1 MRTRKNVV
9 WLVLTSL
16 IMTLGASVLTAT
28 PAAAADVISFRASAQ
43 SAATQTTH
51 RVTIPATV
59 RETDALLLFVTGN
72 RANPVAATPAGWT
85 RVGSRLD
92 TDTETILYSK
102 VAAAN
107 DAGRSQ
113 AVVFTAS
120 TKATL
125 TLLAYDGTA
134 ADPIGT
140 FASAAET
147 VTRTTHTTPG
157 ASVSTAGSWVVSYWA
172 DKSSATTGWTLPAGQ
187 TQRSMS
193 VGIGDGRITSVA
205 SDQNGPAPVGASPP
219 VPPRRVPRPARRRCG
234 RSCSYP
240 TRALIRTWPPS
251 RRSRRAVHS

>member
-1 MRTRKNVV
+1 MPSARIHKNIVG
-9 WLVLTSL
+9 LVLGSL
-16 IMTLGASVLTAT
+16 IVALGLSVLPVT

-72 RANPVAATPAGWT
+72 KANPVAATPAEWT

-92 TDTETILYSK
+92 TDMETILYSK

-157 ASVSTAGSWVVSYWA
+157 ASVSTAGSWVVSY
-172 DKSSATTGWTLPAGQ
+172 
-187 TQRSMS
+187 
-193 VGIGDGRITSVA
+193 
-205 SDQNGPAPVGASPP
+205 
-219 VPPRRVPRPARRRCG
+219 
-234 RSCSYP
+234 
-240 TRALIRTWPPS
+240 
-251 RRSRRAVHS
+251 

>member
-9 WLVLTSL
+9 WLVLASL

-43 SAATQTTH
+43 SAANQTQH

-59 RETDALLLFVTGN
+59 RETDALLLFVTSS
-72 RANPVAATPAGWT
+72 RVPSVAATPAGWT
-85 RVGSRLD
+85 RVGSRLAN

-113 AVVFTAS
+113 AVDFTAS

-134 ADPIGT
+134 ADPIAT

-147 VTRTTHTTPG
+147 VNRATHTT
-157 ASVSTAGSWVVSYWA
+157 
-172 DKSSATTGWTLPAGQ
+172 
-187 TQRSMS
+187 
-193 VGIGDGRITSVA
+193 
-205 SDQNGPAPVGASPP
+205 
-219 VPPRRVPRPARRRCG
+219 
-234 RSCSYP
+234 
-240 TRALIRTWPPS
+240 
-251 RRSRRAVHS
+251 

>member
-43 SAATQTTH
+43 SAANQTTH

-59 RETDALLLFVTGN
+59 RETDGLAALRDQQQGL
-72 RANPVAATPAGWT
+72 ASVAATPAGWT
-85 RVGSRLD
+85 RVGSRLAS

-113 AVVFTAS
+113 AVDFTAT

-125 TLLAYDGTA
+125 TA
-134 ADPIGT
+134 A
-140 FASAAET
+140 
-147 VTRTTHTTPG
+147 R
-157 ASVSTAGSWVVSYWA
+157 
-172 DKSSATTGWTLPAGQ
+172 L
-187 TQRSMS
+187 
-193 VGIGDGRITSVA
+193 
-205 SDQNGPAPVGASPP
+205 
-219 VPPRRVPRPARRRCG
+219 RRHLR
-234 RSCSYP
+234 P
-240 TRALIRTWPPS
+240 TRSPPS
-251 RRSRRAVHS
+251 RRQQRR

>member
-16 IMTLGASVLTAT
+16 IMTLGLSVLTAT
-28 PAAAADVISFRASAQ
+28 PAAAADIITFRASAQ
-43 SAATQTTH
+43 SAANQTTH

-59 RETDALLLFVTGN
+59 RETDALLLFVTSN
-72 RANPVAATPAGWT
+72 KANPVAATPAGWT
-85 RVGSRLD
+85 RVGSRLSS

-113 AVVFTAS
+113 AVDFTAT

-134 ADPIGT
+134 ADPIAT

-147 VTRTTHTTPG
+147 INRATHTTPG
-157 ASVSTAGSWVVSYWA
+157 ANVATAGS
-172 DKSSATTGWTLPAGQ
+172 
-187 TQRSMS
+187 
-193 VGIGDGRITSVA
+193 
-205 SDQNGPAPVGASPP
+205 
-219 VPPRRVPRPARRRCG
+219 
-234 RSCSYP
+234 
-240 TRALIRTWPPS
+240 
-251 RRSRRAVHS
+251 

>member
-1 MRTRKNVV
+1 M
-9 WLVLTSL
+9 
-16 IMTLGASVLTAT
+16 
-28 PAAAADVISFRASAQ
+28 
-43 SAATQTTH
+43 
-51 RVTIPATV
+51 

-72 RANPVAATPAGWT
+72 RANPVSATPTGWT
-85 RVGSRLD
+85 RVGNQLD
-92 TDTETILYSK
+92 TDMETILYSK

-134 ADPIGT
+134 ANPIGT

-147 VTRTTHTTPG
+147 VARTTHTTPG

-187 TQRSMS
+187 TQRSSS

-205 SDQNGPAPVGASPP
+205 SDQNAPAPIGA
-219 VPPRRVPRPARRRCG
+219 
-234 RSCSYP
+234 
-240 TRALIRTWPPS
+240 
-251 RRSRRAVHS
+251 